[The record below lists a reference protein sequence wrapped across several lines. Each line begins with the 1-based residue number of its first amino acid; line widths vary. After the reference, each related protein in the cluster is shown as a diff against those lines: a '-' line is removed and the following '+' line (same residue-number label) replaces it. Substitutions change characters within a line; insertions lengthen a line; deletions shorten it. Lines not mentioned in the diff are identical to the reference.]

1 MNNSYLVH
9 HGIKGMHWGVRR
21 YQNPDGSYTAEGKKR
36 YGHEIAT
43 REEQAARIK
52 DYKKAA
58 NKRSLY
64 EKSMG
69 VITPEMLQASQSAAN
84 AKAAVALAKTRDRV
98 ANEDQSKKS
107 KARLVDEKKYQEKGY
122 SKEDA
127 AIAAYNKERAKKL
140 LMVAGGVA
148 LVGAAYAAYKYHD
161 NNMDHFIDSNT
172 TLFRLARNGSDQ
184 IHDGF
189 YATSS
194 KSDARKYVG
203 LMTKQMDKARE
214 NNFIARAFTPEN
226 DWHQKTIKSVGKI
239 KIAGDKA
246 GRSVL
251 SEMLKSNNSGA
262 KDDLREAMEGARFA
276 FARAGGVTQAARI
289 DAGLRD
295 LKRGKLDSKRLYN
308 AMNMAMPMTDRDG
321 EFRKSF
327 TDALKKRGYG
337 GIVDVNDRSFSGYH
351 SKRPMILF
359 DSDQFKVTGNRKV
372 GKVEQNVNY
381 GIEDG
386 KMLGKTGAKV
396 GAAVAGV
403 NVVKNQRNAR
413 RVRNYRREH
422 PNTKLTDAQ
431 ILDALDKQ

>member
-1 MNNSYLVH
+1 MDNLYLMH

-52 DYKKAA
+52 DYEKAA

-69 VITPEMLQASQSAAN
+69 VITPEMVQASQSAAN
-84 AKAAVALAKTRDRV
+84 ANAAIALAKTRDRV
-98 ANEDQSKKS
+98 ANEDPSKKS
-107 KARLVDEKKYQEKGY
+107 KNRLADEKKYQEKGY

-203 LMTKQMDKARE
+203 LMTKQMDNAQRMSWGVPK
-214 NNFIARAFTPEN
+214 N
-226 DWHQKTIKSVGKI
+226 DWHQKTIKAVGKI

-251 SEMLKSNNSGA
+251 GEMLKSNNSGA
-262 KDDLREAMEGARFA
+262 KDDLRKAMESARDD
-276 FARAGGVTQAARI
+276 FARVGGVTQAARI

-308 AMNMAMPMTDRDG
+308 AMNMSMPNADRDG

-327 TDALKKRGYG
+327 TNALKKRGYG
-337 GIVDVNDRSFSGYH
+337 GIVDVNDRSFSGYN

-359 DSDQFKVTGNRKV
+359 DSNQFKVTGNRKV
-372 GKVEQNVNY
+372 DKAEQNVNF
-381 GIEDG
+381 GIEYS

-403 NVVKNQRNAR
+403 NVAKNQRNAR

>member
-1 MNNSYLVH
+1 MSNSYLVH

-52 DYKKAA
+52 DYETAA
-58 NKRSLY
+58 GKRSEY
-64 EKSMG
+64 EKSIG
-69 VITPEMLQASQSAAN
+69 VITPEMSRASQSASN
-84 AKAAVALAKTRDRV
+84 AGAAIALAKTRDRV
-98 ANEDQSKKS
+98 ANEDPSKKS
-107 KARLVDEKKYQEKGY
+107 KARLADEKKYQKQGL

-127 AIAAYNKERAKKL
+127 AVAAYNKERTKKL

-148 LVGAAYAAYKYHD
+148 LAGAAYAAYKYHD

-172 TLFRLARNGSDQ
+172 TLFRLARNGSDK

-203 LMTKQMDKARE
+203 LMTKQMDNAQRMSFGFVPK
-214 NNFIARAFTPEN
+214 N

-251 SEMLKSNNSGA
+251 SEMLKSNNGGA

-295 LKRGKLDSKRLYN
+295 LNRGKLDSKRLYN

-372 GKVEQNVNY
+372 GKAEQNVNY
-381 GIEDG
+381 GIEYG

-431 ILDALDKQ
+431 ILDTLDKQ